1 MKIEQNKVVAVG
13 YVLTVDGNTV
23 DQSREGEPLEY
34 IHGTHMMIPG
44 FEAGLEGLEEGAKTE
59 FDVAPAEGYGEYID
73 KHKFEIPKSS
83 FVVDGVLREELLVP
97 GTVVP
102 MFNSEG
108 HIIQGTVAEVGDET
122 VTMDF
127 NHPLAGKTLHF
138 AVEVVSVRD
147 ATEKELHEGL
157 HGEFLPPP
165 PHDGDDECG
174 CGCGHHHHGHEHGEH
189 CHHHDGEEH
198 ECCHGEHKH
207 DGECCHHGDHEEG
220 HCCHK
225 DKDAE

>member
-1 MKIEQNKVVAVG
+1 MKIEKNKVVAVG
-13 YVLTVDGNTV
+13 YELTVDGQSV
-23 DQSREGEPLEY
+23 DKSREGEPLEY
-34 IHGTHMMIPG
+34 IQGTHMMIPG
-44 FEAGLEGLEEGAKTE
+44 FEAGLEGKQEGEKVE
-59 FDVAPAEGYGEYID
+59 FDVNPAEGYGEYIE
-73 KHKFEIPKSS
+73 KHKFDIPKSS

-108 HIIQGTVAEVGDET
+108 QVVQGTVAGVGEET

-147 ATEKELHEGL
+147 ATEKELREGL

-165 PHDGDDECG
+165 EDECG
-174 CGCGHHHHGHEHGEH
+174 CGCGHHHHHHGEH
-189 CHHHDGEEH
+189 CHHHEGE

-207 DGECCHHGDHEEG
+207 DGCCHHEE
-220 HCCHK
+220 K
-225 DKDAE
+225 EASE

>member
-1 MKIEQNKVVAVG
+1 MKIEKNKVVAVG
-13 YVLTVDGNTV
+13 YELTVDGASV
-23 DQSREGEPLEY
+23 DKSREGEPLEY
-34 IHGTHMMIPG
+34 IQGMHMMIPG
-44 FEAGLEGLEEGAKTE
+44 FEAGLEGKEEGEKVE
-59 FDVAPAEGYGEYID
+59 FDVAPEQGYGSYIE

-108 HIIQGTVAEVGDET
+108 HIIQGTVAAVGDET

-138 AVEVVSVRD
+138 AVEVVSVRE
-147 ATEKELHEGL
+147 ATEKELREGL

-165 PHDGDDECG
+165 PHDDECG
-174 CGCGHHHHGHEHGEH
+174 CGCGHHHGEHGHGEH
-189 CHHHDGEEH
+189 CHHHHDGEDH

-207 DGECCHHGDHEEG
+207 DGECCHEDG
-220 HCCHK
+220 HCCH
-225 DKDAE
+225 DKDSEDK